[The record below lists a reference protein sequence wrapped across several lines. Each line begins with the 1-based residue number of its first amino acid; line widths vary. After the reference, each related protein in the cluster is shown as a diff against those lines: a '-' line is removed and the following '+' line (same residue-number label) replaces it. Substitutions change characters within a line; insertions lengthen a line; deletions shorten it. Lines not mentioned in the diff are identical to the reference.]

1 VGGVLHTLHRAILT
15 SPTLLPD
22 AISTLNIADE
32 PRSNSWSF
40 ARSDDDFTP
49 SNPWLMP
56 HFSSWSWPLEY
67 LGPLD
72 QALTNIARI
81 EKTIPF
87 ENKID
92 KAVWRNT
99 AWFNP
104 SWSMGLRPKLVEVA
118 EGKEWADV
126 EIWDKQKG
134 NTIPIEDVC
143 KYRYIIYAEVQ
154 ALSFNSL

>member
-1 VGGVLHTLHRAILT
+1 
-15 SPTLLPD
+15 
-22 AISTLNIADE
+22 
-32 PRSNSWSF
+32 
-40 ARSDDDFTP
+40 
-49 SNPWLMP
+49 MP
-56 HFSSWSWPLEY
+56 HFSSRSWPLEY

-72 QALTNIARI
+72 QALTKIARI

-92 KAVWRNT
+92 KAVWRGT

-104 SWSMGLRPKLVEVA
+104 QWSMGLRPKLVEVA
-118 EGKEWADV
+118 EEKEWADM

-143 KYRYIIYAEVQ
+143 KYKYIIYAEVQ